1 MTQVWLRCT
10 LTPGQF
16 TSEYAISAQ
25 QADGTGFS
33 LFAPANLVWLGQEPT
48 HEQPVEGLLRVEKWD
63 TKADLVLI
71 RLPSETLEDAAQ
83 FVTVKSTQLDSHP
96 AAPSPAVAP

>member
-1 MTQVWLRCT
+1 MIHVWLRCM

-16 TSEYAISAQ
+16 TSEYAVSAQ

-33 LFAPANLVWLGQEPT
+33 LFAPNNLVWLGQEPT
-48 HEQPVEGLLRVEKWD
+48 HEQPAQGLLRVEKWD
-63 TKADLVLI
+63 TKGDLVLI

-96 AAPSPAVAP
+96 PALSPSVAP